1 MKLQIDKLGKV
12 AITVD
17 KNYWD
22 INKDY
27 DRLVIVE
34 KENANCVFLS
44 RKPVPAG
51 TQITNREY
59 WIQISKWFELVQA
72 LGNNPNVVVSQK
84 VINDKFGIVEG
95 ILDSHANLIANINGR
110 ISSYLKPA
118 GSVYF
123 SELPNI
129 LPSTPQYLGNVY
141 NIKDEF
147 TTNSKF
153 VEGAGKKYPAGTNVY
168 VVDIGES
175 PYVNIKFDVLGGF
188 LDLNDIV
195 DEVDITANSWHTN
208 KKLSLKRRIHNPLLP
223 GHNAYGKIFSYPEQY
238 IDDSTF
244 ADVENTIFCIRYEHE
259 IDTYIQLYEN
269 QILEFDGGS
278 FKFISYGDNPADIPE
293 IIGRD
298 TVIIAPPVQ
307 IFKIPADKNNKIG
320 GSWRITEAYPEWFGA
335 VGDGVTDDTLAI
347 QRTIDTFGE
356 YAKIVFSAKTYR
368 VSSIYI
374 EDKAVR
380 LVGAGNGHSTKLKSL
395 DNSLD
400 SAILHFSGVSRETRI
415 ENLWLEGRSDAVDA
429 GICGIYSDGIPHK
442 YTTAGLWYS
451 RIVNVSIYNCEWA
464 IRLEAVDNQ
473 NSQTYDT
480 ANQYI
485 TIENLTTYNTWYDL
499 YLVGQV
505 GQLYCNNCWFEAKAN
520 EESYSEKVEF
530 IHIDSTSASPSD
542 GVNLFMRGCSFI
554 DVNGQG
560 DLGRVVGFEVT
571 QANSITFDS
580 CWFENIQGVAIFNNP
595 INSKCIISNSRF
607 FNCDFPYTV
616 KGPSTGGTIIIDENN
631 IGFSSAKYQ
640 QNDNYHDLVYI
651 DKTARTLLEQ
661 PNSTNLYHNTTYE
674 TTLVNDTSLKIRNL
688 SVVDSYNTLNKH
700 AANTNTIVELKD
712 KNNNH
717 LQYVSLGQTIH
728 IHTHIASGKHFIYTQ
743 KPLIGTSSDRESVI
757 STSNLYPGF
766 MFFDTTLN
774 EQLYWNGNSW
784 IDSMGNYIIT

>member
-22 INKDY
+22 ISKDY

-84 VINDKFGIVEG
+84 AINDKFGIVEG
-95 ILDSHANLIANINGR
+95 ILNSHSNLIADINGR
-110 ISSYLKPA
+110 IAFYLKPA
-118 GSVYF
+118 GSINF

-129 LPSTPQYLGNVY
+129 SALTPQYLGNVY
-141 NIKDEF
+141 NIKDKF

-153 VEGAGKKYPAGTNVY
+153 VEGAGKHYPAGSNVY

-175 PYVNIKFDVLGGF
+175 PTVNIKFDVLGGF
-188 LDLNDIV
+188 IDLHNIA
-195 DEVDITANSWHTN
+195 DEVDITAHGYNN
-208 KKLSLKRRIHNPLLP
+208 IYKLSLKSRTHNPSLP
-223 GHNAYGKIFSYPEQY
+223 GYNAYGKIFSYPEQY

-244 ADVENTIFCIRYEHE
+244 EYNENTIFCIRFEHG
-259 IDTYIQLYEN
+259 INSDIGLCEN

-278 FKFISYGDNPADIPE
+278 FKFISYGDSHDDVPAIVGQDS
-293 IIGRD
+293 
-298 TVIIAPPVQ
+298 VIIAPPVQ
-307 IFKIPADKNNKIG
+307 IFKIPANKKNKVG

-356 YAKIVFSAKTYR
+356 YAKIVFSAKTYM

-380 LVGAGNGHSTKLKSL
+380 LVGAGNGHSTKLKSI
-395 DNSLD
+395 DGSQA
-400 SAILHFSGVSRETRI
+400 AILHFSGVSRETCI
-415 ENLWLEGRSDAVDA
+415 ENLWLEGNEMQSLGG
-429 GICGIYSDGIPHK
+429 GIIGIYSDGIPHK
-442 YTTAGLWYS
+442 YTTAGLWYA
-451 RIVNVSIYNCEWA
+451 RIVNVSIYNCDQA
-464 IRLEAVDNQ
+464 IKLEAIDNQ

-485 TIENLTTYNTWYDL
+485 TIENLTTYHNMYDL

-505 GQLYCNNCWFEAKAN
+505 GHLYCSNCWFEAAAS
-520 EESYSEKVEF
+520 EEVYSEKVEF
-530 IHIDSTSASPSD
+530 IHINSNSSSPSD

-554 DVNGQG
+554 DVNGEG
-560 DLGRVVGFEVT
+560 ELDSVVGFEVT
-571 QANSITFDS
+571 QANSVTFDS
-580 CWFENIQGVAIFNNP
+580 CWFENVQGVPIFKNP
-595 INSKCIISNSRF
+595 INSKCVISNSRF

-616 KGPSTGGTIIIDENN
+616 KGSSTGGTIIIDENN
-631 IGFSSAKYQ
+631 TGFSSAKYQ

-651 DKTARTLLEQ
+651 DKTARTLAEQ
-661 PNSTNLYHNTTYE
+661 PNSTNVYHNTTYE

-700 AANTNTIVELKD
+700 AANTHTIVELKD
-712 KNNNH
+712 KNDNH

-743 KPLIGTSSDRESVI
+743 KPLIGTTSDRESVI

-774 EQLYWNGNSW
+774 KQLYWNGNNW
-784 IDSMGNYIIT
+784 IDSSGNIIT